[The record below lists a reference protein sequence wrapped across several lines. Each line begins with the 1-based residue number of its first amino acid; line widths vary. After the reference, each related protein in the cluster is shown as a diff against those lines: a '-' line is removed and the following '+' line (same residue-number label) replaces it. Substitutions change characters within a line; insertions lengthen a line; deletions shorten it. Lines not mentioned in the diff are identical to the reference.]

1 MDTKTYVTGG
11 VIGLLALLT
20 ISLFIANIALLNNY
34 AGSADSW
41 QEIQSVVQ
49 TCTGLTIGGTVAACL
64 AFGIIAFLYPNHAG
78 IIAVC
83 MSTVAFGIAFGA
95 LATAAISRPQS

>member
-1 MDTKTYVTGG
+1 MDAITWVTIGLTAVTG
-11 VIGLLALLT
+11 ILLIASVSMISKYTGSTDSWQTIQPQVQTATALT
-20 ISLFIANIALLNNY
+20 IS
-34 AGSADSW
+34 
-41 QEIQSVVQ
+41 
-49 TCTGLTIGGTVAACL
+49 GTVAACI
-64 AFGIIAFLYPNHAG
+64 AFGLITVNHPDYAG